1 MQTPDDSLALCY
13 TIYDPFAEALYCRE
27 TFNAAAQVANGLGCS
42 LIIAVTADD
51 VLGAPVCRY
60 RKNGE
65 DWKVEAV
72 RRPPI
77 QTSCFD

>member
-1 MQTPDDSLALCY
+1 MQTPDSLALRY
-13 TIYDPFAEALYCRE
+13 TIYDPFAEALYCRQ
-27 TFNAAAQVANGLGCS
+27 TFNDAAKVADGLGCS

-72 RRPPI
+72 RRQPI

>member
-1 MQTPDDSLALCY
+1 MQTPDSPALRY
-13 TIYDPFAEALYCRE
+13 TIYDPFAEALYCRQ
-27 TFNAAAQVANGLGCS
+27 TFNDAAKVAEGLGCS

-51 VLGAPVCRY
+51 ILGAPVCRY
-60 RKNGE
+60 RKSGE
-65 DWKVEAV
+65 DWQVEAV